1 MFSVCAE
8 DQSRFSHLHLNSL
21 STDGEDGA
29 FWNKDPSG
37 GWELAPTLRAPHH
50 RRATKHIRYAG
61 WELARTMVTMA
72 QIVIWAIVPVCAS
85 NPSEVLAGDRCQ
97 SAL

>member
-8 DQSRFSHLHLNSL
+8 DQSRFSHLHPNSL

-50 RRATKHIRYAG
+50 RRATKHIR
-61 WELARTMVTMA
+61 
-72 QIVIWAIVPVCAS
+72 
-85 NPSEVLAGDRCQ
+85 
-97 SAL
+97 